1 MHLRWL
7 ALLLAAVAG
16 SVDAVAIT
24 LLARIATNYM
34 SGNSVSTVTSIVLRD
49 PRGLLP
55 ALLPIPM
62 FALGVFVAST
72 TIEIGVR
79 RNSSAPLS
87 IILAFEATLI
97 ATAMLIGGRHT
108 LTGSP
113 FDDPVLYVIASLAAI
128 SMGMQN
134 TTLRDSG
141 GRLIL
146 TTFLTGSF
154 IFAMEEIAAS
164 VFQLVSPIRNS
175 VDAKLSPIAHWK
187 PNIDRLRLYGG
198 MYCAYLAG
206 AAATVLIG
214 QRLYFWAWILP
225 ISALIVALAWNIRHP
240 LYVNPL
246 ATEQPR

>member
-49 PRGLLP
+49 PNGLLP
-55 ALLPIPM
+55 ALIPIPM

-79 RNSSAPLS
+79 RNSRAPLS
-87 IILAFEATLI
+87 LVLACEATLI
-97 ATAMLIGGRHT
+97 ATAMLLGGRHT
-108 LTGSP
+108 LAGSP

-134 TTLRDSG
+134 TTLRDSE

-146 TTFLTGSF
+146 TTFLTGSL

-164 VFQLVSPIRNS
+164 VFQLVSPVRNGS
-175 VDAKLSPIAHWK
+175 EATLSPIAHWR
-187 PNIDRLRLYGG
+187 PNANRLKLYGG

-206 AAATVLIG
+206 AASTVLIG
-214 QRLYFWAWILP
+214 QILYFWAWILP
-225 ISALIVALAWNIRHP
+225 VSALVVALAWNIRRP

-246 ATEQPR
+246 APERAL